1 MIDVVIHCSTIMQK
15 SIYII
20 VSIEVLV
27 NIFAVYVEFCVISE
41 LHATT
46 TISILGIRNKGLH
59 KSK

>member
-1 MIDVVIHCSTIMQK
+1 MIDVVIHSSTIMQK

-27 NIFAVYVEFCVISE
+27 NIFAVYVEFCVISK

-46 TISILGIRNKGLH
+46 TISILGNRNKELH

>member
-1 MIDVVIHCSTIMQK
+1 MIDVVIHSSTIMQK

-27 NIFAVYVEFCVISE
+27 NIFAVYVEFCVISK

-46 TISILGIRNKGLH
+46 TISILGN
-59 KSK
+59 